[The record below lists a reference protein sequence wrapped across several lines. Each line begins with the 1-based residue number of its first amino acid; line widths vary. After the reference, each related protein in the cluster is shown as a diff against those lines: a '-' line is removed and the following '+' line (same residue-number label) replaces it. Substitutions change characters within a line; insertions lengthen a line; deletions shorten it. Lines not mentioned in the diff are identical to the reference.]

1 MTKKLLTLCVLAGLA
16 ACSSFMPYK
25 DQNLDYLY
33 SIQKEPEAYKGA
45 VVAFEGEILGVRETP
60 QRIRLVL
67 KINAPLY
74 YYATGKNNSLAYEL
88 LLVNYQKE
96 TPKASDLAKGDTL
109 KVLARVDGY
118 ETRSTPYGP
127 QAGAVR
133 LEAVALANRAAK
145 KDFFRRE
152 GPDRA
157 LYDSWKSGKLFFDES
172 AKQVLSEETPE
183 QEPKEPES

>member
-1 MTKKLLTLCVLAGLA
+1 MTKKLLTLCVLAWLA
-16 ACSSFMPYK
+16 ACSSLMPYK

-60 QRIRLVL
+60 ERIRMIL

-74 YYATGKNNSLAYEL
+74 YYATGKNSSLAYEL
-88 LLVNYQKE
+88 LLVSYQKE
-96 TPKASDLAKGDTL
+96 TPKASRLAKGDKI

-118 ETRSTPYGP
+118 ETRDTPFG
-127 QAGAVR
+127 QKAGAVR
-133 LEAVALANRAAK
+133 LEAIALANRTTK
-145 KDFFRRE
+145 KDLFRQA

-172 AKQVLSEETPE
+172 AKQVLNQEISEKAPD
-183 QEPKEPES
+183 PS